1 MPKAA
6 LVVVDVQRDF
16 CPGGA
21 LAVAGGNAIVPSL
34 NRLISEFRKSRLPVV
49 FTRDWHPRDHC
60 SFKVQGGMWPRH
72 CVAGTTGAR
81 FHPKLKVPRESIIVS
96 KAVRRDLEAYSGFQ
110 GTGLEKQLKLL
121 GVTEIFVGGLATDYC
136 VKQTAL
142 DALGAGFEVYVLTDC
157 VKGVNV
163 KKGDSSKAL
172 KLIAKQGAR
181 LVDSSAATRKSRR
194 AA

>member
-21 LAVAGGNAIVPSL
+21 LAVADGDTIVPSL
-34 NRLISEFRKSRLPVV
+34 NGLISTFRKSRLPII

-60 SFKVQGGMWPRH
+60 SFREQGGIWPRH
-72 CVAGTTGAR
+72 CVERTNGAR

-96 KAVRRDLEAYSGFQ
+96 KATRRDIEAYSGFQ
-110 GTGLEKQLKLL
+110 GTDLEKKLKQL
-121 GVTEIFVGGLATDYC
+121 GVAEIFVGGLATDYC

-142 DALGAGFEVYVLTDC
+142 DALGAGFDVYVMTDC

-163 KKGDSSKAL
+163 KKGDSLKAL
-172 KLIAKQGAR
+172 KQITKRGAR
-181 LVDSSAATRKSRR
+181 LTDSATAMKKSRR